1 MFKLMSN
8 QIISTIIN
16 LMQDNAD
23 HKDDKRSSEDQIV
36 AYETFGIALCRL
48 GILVNTKNND
58 NLLVKRWAKRVI
70 IDLKY
75 SQKP

>member
-1 MFKLMSN
+1 
-8 QIISTIIN
+8 
-16 LMQDNAD
+16 MQDNG
-23 HKDDKRSSEDQIV
+23 DKKSDSRSSEDQLI

-48 GILVNTKNND
+48 GILINTKNND
-58 NLLVKRWAKRVI
+58 NILVKRWAKRVI